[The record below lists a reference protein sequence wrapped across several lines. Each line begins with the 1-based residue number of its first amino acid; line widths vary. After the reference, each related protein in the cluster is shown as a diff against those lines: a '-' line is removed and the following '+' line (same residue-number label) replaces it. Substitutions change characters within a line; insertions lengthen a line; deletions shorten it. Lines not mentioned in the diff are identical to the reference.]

1 MPNLSRRT
9 LLRASA
15 FAIPASLSLAAQ
27 KHGLKTIGV
36 QLYTVRDVLPKHPLE
51 TLQAIDAIGYRQVE
65 ITLPTEH
72 PIWNDLH
79 QTKLK
84 PISAHVSSDLFEDKN
99 KAKLTAVIEEVK
111 NNGLSFVVYP
121 YVPPAKRDGLRG
133 MKKLAKTLDE
143 VGQQCKEAGL
153 RLCYHNHAFE
163 FEPIDHVT
171 PLDVLLHETKPD
183 RVGLELD
190 VFWANVG
197 GSDAVALLTRYSGR
211 IPLLH
216 LKDKAPEIKVQ
227 YNEDVPPDAYR
238 EAGHGSLDF
247 PAILRA
253 ASAARVEHY
262 FVEQDRT
269 PGDPLVSLRQSYEYL
284 SSLKF

>member
-1 MPNLSRRT
+1 
-9 LLRASA
+9 
-15 FAIPASLSLAAQ
+15 
-27 KHGLKTIGV
+27 
-36 QLYTVRDVLPKHPLE
+36 
-51 TLQAIDAIGYRQVE
+51 
-65 ITLPTEH
+65 
-72 PIWNDLH
+72 
-79 QTKLK
+79 
-84 PISAHVSSDLFEDKN
+84 
-99 KAKLTAVIEEVK
+99 
-111 NNGLSFVVYP
+111 
-121 YVPPAKRDGLRG
+121 
-133 MKKLAKTLDE
+133 
-143 VGQQCKEAGL
+143 
-153 RLCYHNHAFE
+153 
-163 FEPIDHVT
+163 
-171 PLDVLLHETKPD
+171 
-183 RVGLELD
+183 
-190 VFWANVG
+190 
-197 GSDAVALLTRYSGR
+197 VALLTRYSGR